1 MKGVAMPYRK
11 FLVIGEVF
19 VDFHLD
25 KKQRNE
31 NLVRLGGIFH
41 ALRAL
46 SALEMKF
53 SFAYYAPT
61 YLKNDINR
69 FGKNILGANEIYSL
83 GIIDSAPNIF
93 LIDHSDESEQQIYTN
108 ILCQQAVCNEN
119 FSIENILNSCS
130 PTDILVFP
138 GRFKVDEFLNR
149 IDKRKYKIHIDV
161 NYDSDNISILN
172 GVQTVFLSTSTDSYK
187 KLFQYNTNK
196 ELINTFS
203 KCLIRQLIVKENRGG
218 SWGYDFSKDCEYEA
232 SAQICDKSTISV
244 GVGDVFNVAYL
255 CELFDDNSNNLAF
268 ASWVAAEYA
277 QVFDFDEF
285 KQNVMLIKSKKE
297 NFVALHG
304 VRVPWFTR
312 PQYPIYMAAPDFNYI
327 NNTLFDN
334 LIAALKYHH
343 FIPRLPIRENGQIS
357 NSSVEKDKEE
367 VYFKDL
373 NLLDACKLMIASLL
387 TNDQGTLVEI
397 GYYKKAEKPIILFD
411 PYNIASNMFLDKSC
425 DYYCHTIND
434 VINAVFFIIN
444 RMIHNG

>member
-1 MKGVAMPYRK
+1 MPYRK

-25 KKQRNE
+25 KKQGNE

-46 SALEMKF
+46 SALEMNF

-61 YLKNDINR
+61 YLKDDINR

-108 ILCQQAVCNEN
+108 ILCQQAIYKDDLLIT
-119 FSIENILNSCS
+119 SILNSCS
-130 PTDILVFP
+130 PTDILIFP
-138 GRFKVDEFLNR
+138 GRFKVDSFLSQ
-149 IDKRKYKIHIDV
+149 IDGNKYKIHIDL
-161 NYDSDNISILN
+161 NYDSSDVSILN
-172 GVQTVFLSTSTDSYK
+172 NIQTIFLSTSTDSYK
-187 KLFQYNTNK
+187 ELFQCDNNK
-196 ELINTFS
+196 KLINTFS
-203 KCLIRQLIVKENRGG
+203 KYSIEQLIVKENRGG
-218 SWGYDFSKDCEYEA
+218 SWGYDFNKKCKYEA
-232 SAQICDKSTISV
+232 SAQVCDHSTISV
-244 GVGDVFNVAYL
+244 GVGDIFNVAYL
-255 CELFDDNSNNLAF
+255 FKSFDDNASNLAF
-268 ASWVAAEYA
+268 AAWVAAEYA

-285 KQNVMLIKSKKE
+285 KQNVILIKSKKGD
-297 NFVALHG
+297 FAALHG
-304 VRVPWFTR
+304 VRVSWFIRT
-312 PQYPIYMAAPDFNYI
+312 QYPIYMAAPDFNYVDR
-327 NNTLFDN
+327 TLLDN
-334 LIAALKYHH
+334 LIVALEYHH

-357 NSSVEKDKEE
+357 SSSAEKDKEE

-444 RMIHNG
+444 RMIHSG